1 MTGKYVVAPADALM
15 LLVTIAAL
23 MLGTIAAVAFA
34 AAVAGLF

>member
-15 LLVTIAAL
+15 LLMTIAAL
-23 MLGTIAAVAFA
+23 MLVCAAVAFA